1 MQTKTIGKWWIY
13 GSSCVCA
20 LTRHWVSSYGL
31 ECLFRFYSYG
41 LEKRYRKEVFADFQ
55 ELTLSDYENG
65 HLYGLEKFWAYLY
78 YRKDKKR
85 ELKIGDRLNSLLSQ
99 YKSVEDFR
107 KAKAP
112 EKESEESYKVPHHGV
127 SRLSSIMHLV
137 Y

>member
-1 MQTKTIGKWWIY
+1 MQTKTTGKWMIDLMY
-13 GSSCVCA
+13 M
-20 LTRHWVSSYGL
+20 RHHMLIRKHSYGL

-55 ELTLSDYENG
+55 ELTLSDYDNG

-107 KAKAP
+107 NAKAP

-127 SRLSSIMHLV
+127 SA
-137 Y
+137 YWC